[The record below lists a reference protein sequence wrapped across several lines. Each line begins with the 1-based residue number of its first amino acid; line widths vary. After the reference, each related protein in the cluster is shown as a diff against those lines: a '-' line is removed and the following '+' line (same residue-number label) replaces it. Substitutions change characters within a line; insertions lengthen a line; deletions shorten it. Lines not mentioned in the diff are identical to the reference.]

1 MLMSGSP
8 ATILLTQADSARA
21 VATVYTVSL
30 LATVPLVIVAILAFS
45 LRRSSAEGR
54 TLAWRSAIVA
64 LVVVFIGRQ
73 LPLHWMAW
81 VVPSA
86 LAAPLVALGR
96 VQVTGGSGILVQNA
110 EGASVTFVDALLA
123 IYVVGAAFVLVTT
136 AIGMIIAS
144 LRLHRAIRVSGARW
158 DAALAHG
165 RTTLGV
171 TRRGV
176 RLFVDR
182 SAPVPMTW
190 GAFRPV
196 IVLPAAAIRWS
207 DEQLRIVLLHELGHV
222 RANDWAFNLAARFAC
237 ALYWFHPGV
246 WWAARSLRDDC
257 EIACDD
263 SVIAAGIRRSDYA
276 ELLVDAA
283 SSVHRD
289 CVVRSPAMA
298 LTRDRGLRGR
308 IAAVL
313 DVRHDVRPLRR
324 GWAAVATLGTLGVAG
339 PVSAVQLAP
348 TREVLTTLMSDSRWE
363 SRAYAVLGLA
373 QRPDSVAVA
382 RSAAELDPNPHV
394 RAWARYALGQRPS
407 SDLRSV
413 LPDEQ

>member
-30 LATVPLVIVAILAFS
+30 LATVPLVIVAILAFA

-54 TLAWRSAIVA
+54 TLAWRSAIAA
-64 LVVVFIGRQ
+64 LLVVFIGRQ

-96 VQVTGGSGILVQNA
+96 VQVTGASEVVLQNA
-110 EGASVTFVDALLA
+110 HESSTFVDALLVV
-123 IYVVGAAFVLVTT
+123 YVVGVAVILVQT
-136 AIGMIIAS
+136 IGAMIAAS
-144 LRLHRAIRVSGARW
+144 LRLRRATRARGARW
-158 DAALAHG
+158 DGVLDDA
-165 RTTLGV
+165 RRTLGV
-171 TRRGV
+171 NRRV

-182 SAPVPMTW
+182 RSSVPVTW
-190 GAFRPV
+190 GAVRPV
-196 IVLPAAAIRWS
+196 IVLPPTSRNWS

-263 SVIAAGIRRSDYA
+263 GVIASGVRRSDYA

-283 SSVHRD
+283 SSLHQG

-298 LTRDRGLRGR
+298 LTRARGLRGR

-313 DVRHDVRPLRR
+313 DVRHEVRPLRR
-324 GWAAVATLGTLGVAG
+324 GWATVATLGTLGVAG

-348 TREVLTTLMSDSRWE
+348 TRDVLTTLMRDSRWE

-394 RAWARYALGQRPS
+394 RAWARYALGERAS
-407 SDLRSV
+407 SDIRSV
-413 LPDEQ
+413 LPDRQ

>member
-1 MLMSGSP
+1 MIMSAP

-30 LATVPLVIVAILAFS
+30 LATVPLVIVAILAFV

-64 LVVVFIGRQ
+64 LIVVYIGRQ
-73 LPLHWMAW
+73 LPLHWIAW

-96 VQVTGGSGILVQNA
+96 VQVTGASGVVLQSTHA
-110 EGASVTFVDALLA
+110 AGGFVDGLFIVYLVGVTLVLGPTLVAMLL
-123 IYVVGAAFVLVTT
+123 
-136 AIGMIIAS
+136 AS
-144 LRLHRAIRVSGARW
+144 LRLRRAVHTRGGRWETAVYDARR
-158 DAALAHG
+158 A
-165 RTTLGV
+165 LGV
-171 TRRGV
+171 TRQV
-176 RLFVDR
+176 RLYVDR
-182 SAPVPMTW
+182 TASVPMTW

-196 IVLPAAAIRWS
+196 IVLPTSATSWS
-207 DEQLRIVLLHELGHV
+207 PEQLKIVLLHELGHV

-263 SVIAAGIRRSDYA
+263 TVIAAGVRRSDYA

-283 SSVHRD
+283 SSIQQG
-289 CVVRSPAMA
+289 CVARTPALA
-298 LTRDRGLRGR
+298 LTRVRGLRAR

-324 GWAAVATLGTLGVAG
+324 GWATVATLGTLGVAG

-394 RAWARYALGQRPS
+394 RAWARYALGERPS

-413 LPDEQ
+413 LPNR